1 MLIPPTHPN
10 PTLSTDAI
18 ASVEKILLRLVF
30 VYTSPR
36 LPLLGCLV
44 DSLSDLAIRIK
55 ITMSALLRD
64 APVGQIIRWVT
75 KNRVLQYP
83 EEKPGFVCPNG
94 YQGEKPSYASDAS
107 TPIANPPVVAG
118 IAEKL
123 EDPGPPGANLLT
135 TAPTVRDVDPF
146 DHAEAHESLNSRT
159 LSKVVSRHEM
169 SKTNTRADLEQAYT
183 NAMQQESIKSQQSRP
198 IMPEKTADG
207 VILVDW
213 YETNDQENPQNWS
226 SKKKGFAVLQ
236 IYLYT
241 LAVYIG

>member
-1 MLIPPTHPN
+1 
-10 PTLSTDAI
+10 
-18 ASVEKILLRLVF
+18 
-30 VYTSPR
+30 
-36 LPLLGCLV
+36 
-44 DSLSDLAIRIK
+44 
-55 ITMSALLRD
+55 MSALLRD

-94 YQGEKPSYASDAS
+94 YQGEKPSYVSDAS
-107 TPIANPPVVAG
+107 TPIASAG

-135 TAPTVRDVDPF
+135 TTPTVGDVDPF
-146 DHAEAHESLNSRT
+146 GAHESLNSRT
-159 LSKVVSRHEM
+159 LSKVVTRHEM
-169 SKTNTRADLEQAYT
+169 SKMNTRADVEQAYT
-183 NAMQQESIKSQQSRP
+183 NATQQESIKYQQSRP